1 MKKLLSLLASLA
13 MLTTMSPFYT
23 EGTKDNYDDVDSLA
37 DSSEA
42 INSETKECCT
52 HPCYHDITY
61 TSAHKF
67 TCDNCTHCSNDENN
81 SSDEISGDKTQF
93 RFVGTE
99 YTSAYSVKEG
109 IKTPIENTVC
119 CGIRRASRVTDFDYI
134 NVDMNREYE
143 KYKHFGY
150 SNSKRL
156 IDITLADTT
165 KEVYADLSGSMDI
178 SDNMVNIVN
187 KGDFPINSDVWISM
201 EEGTY
206 NFAPYFQWNIWGDI
220 DKNLSIEVTENGLL
234 LKSDDKIEMSV
245 SAERYITDKNGEIQY
260 GDYGLITDY
269 ATVSDSPTDKDLL
282 VTIDDEQKVSF
293 YVDKNNDG
301 SYDRGIGKVDLTSS
315 DFYHISSE
323 NNVLVTVNEEQKIVC
338 YIDDN
343 NDGVYDSPVQK
354 GDANYDGVI
363 DASDASAVLAH
374 YAKLSTSSENKNILP
389 IGTLFSL
396 QN

>member
-1 MKKLLSLLASLA
+1 M
-13 MLTTMSPFYT
+13 
-23 EGTKDNYDDVDSLA
+23 
-37 DSSEA
+37 
-42 INSETKECCT
+42 
-52 HPCYHDITY
+52 
-61 TSAHKF
+61 
-67 TCDNCTHCSNDENN
+67 
-81 SSDEISGDKTQF
+81 
-93 RFVGTE
+93 
-99 YTSAYSVKEG
+99 
-109 IKTPIENTVC
+109 
-119 CGIRRASRVTDFDYI
+119 TDFDYI

-206 NFAPYFQWNIWGDI
+206 NFPPYFQWNIWGDV

-234 LKSDDKIEMSV
+234 LKSDDKIEISV
-245 SAERYITDKNGEIQY
+245 SAERYIKDKNGELQY

-293 YVDKNNDG
+293 YVDENNDV
-301 SYDRGIGKVDLTSS
+301 SYDRGIRKVDLTSS
-315 DFYHISSE
+315 DFYHISSG
-323 NNVLVTVNEEQKIVC
+323 NSVLVTVNEDHKFVC

-343 NDGVYDSPVQK
+343 NDGVYDTPVQK
-354 GDANYDGVI
+354 GDANYDGAI

-374 YAKLSTSSENKNILP
+374 YARLSTSSENIASDTHTMDFDSSGSVDATDASMILKHYAEVQ
-389 IGTLFSL
+389 TS
-396 QN
+396 

>member
-61 TSAHKF
+61 TSAHKI

-234 LKSDDKIEMSV
+234 LKSDDKIELSV

-301 SYDRGIGKVDLTSS
+301 SYDR
-315 DFYHISSE
+315 
-323 NNVLVTVNEEQKIVC
+323 
-338 YIDDN
+338 
-343 NDGVYDSPVQK
+343 
-354 GDANYDGVI
+354 
-363 DASDASAVLAH
+363 
-374 YAKLSTSSENKNILP
+374 
-389 IGTLFSL
+389 
-396 QN
+396 